1 MDELVVHTKSLLRVS
16 AFFLSSCLI
25 AWIILPDYRTVINGI
40 LLGSSVSVLNAIHL
54 SIKVKKL
61 SQMALSGVKKRVN
74 LGFISRLALSV
85 LAVLIAYEFEQ
96 FNVIST
102 VASLVFAQFVIF
114 GVGVVRTLK
123 DK

>member
-1 MDELVVHTKSLLRVS
+1 MDELVVHTKSLLRIS

-25 AWIILPDYRTVINGI
+25 AWIILPDYRNVINGI
-40 LLGSSVSVLNAIHL
+40 FLGSSVSIFNAIHL
-54 SIKVKKL
+54 SIKVNKL

-74 LGFISRLALSV
+74 LGFVSRLALSV
-85 LAVLIAYEFEQ
+85 LAVLIAYKFEQ

-123 DK
+123 NK